1 MVMKMT
7 KIEIKNKDVISA
19 YRSENYELIVKKY
32 HDPATEYA
40 FKVLNGEILAGY
52 KMKLACFR
60 HLQDLKR
67 SESGSIDFPYHYDL
81 SECRKILNFAKLC
94 PDVNAGVPLP
104 LLLWQKAILC
114 LMIGWR
120 DELNHKRFTRVSLSV
135 ARTNGKTYL
144 VNIMLWYAYMIEAAS
159 KFNQD
164 LAYIGPVAAQA
175 KKGWRYVEMFG
186 HKLKEVAA
194 FKNQFFD
201 RYGVDVQSE
210 QVKGNKTQNNIL
222 RMSNESGQ
230 FDSYHFLFCVADEAG
245 DKHYTTDNFS
255 KVTSGQV
262 QTPNHQ
268 FVQIS
273 TAYDDPTVPFHND
286 QIRMTEI
293 MEKDYLRS
301 GDEFLVLVWEQDS
314 PDELNKPE
322 TWIKSNPILMI
333 KDNQTMVKGL
343 QTEKDN
349 KLNDGTI
356 NDFKNRN
363 LNIWMQLKSATYLKL
378 SEVEKSIINNYSIQG
393 QDVYIGFDS
402 SMFSDNTALA
412 FVFPYIDERKHKQKW
427 FIMQHSFIPWRQ
439 AGSID
444 IKEKQDGIKYRDM
457 VKLGFCTIT
466 AHPQGLINIE
476 QVYDWLVS
484 FVEHNQLKVKFF
496 GYDRMGDYRVKDLV
510 KTLDANF
517 DWPLLDVAQRTSEIG
532 DPTKFLQER
541 FADSSISLL
550 ADPVLK
556 KALLNAETYED
567 KIGMQVDKLKATYKI
582 DVVDALIDAIYQAMY
597 HFKDYGPLEDR
608 SGSVIDRL
616 TDKEALEWYNNP
628 ESGLL
633 GDDIDDF

>member
-1 MVMKMT
+1 ME
-7 KIEIKNKDVISA
+7 KIEIKNKDVIGTYQKQNYNA
-19 YRSENYELIVKKY
+19 IAEKYR
-32 HDPATEYA
+32 DPATKYA

-52 KMKLACFR
+52 KIKLACFR

-67 SESGSIDFPYHYDL
+67 SEEHDISFPYHYDL
-81 SECRKILNFAKLC
+81 DECKKILNFARLC
-94 PDVNAGVPLP
+94 PDVNVGKPLP

-144 VNIMLWYAYMIEAAS
+144 VNIMLWYAYMIEAAN

-186 HKLKEVAA
+186 HKLSEIPA
-194 FKNQFFD
+194 FKKQFFD

-210 QVKGNKTQNNIL
+210 QVKGGNTQNNIL

-245 DKHYTTDNFS
+245 DTHYTSDNFS
-255 KVTSGQV
+255 KITSGQV

-273 TAYDDPTVPFHND
+273 TAYDDPTVPFHSD
-286 QIRMTEI
+286 QLRMTEM
-293 MEKDYLRS
+293 MEKDYQRS

-314 PDELNKPE
+314 PNELDAPE

-333 KDNQTMVKGL
+333 KNNQTMIKGL

-363 LNIWMQLKSATYLKL
+363 LNMWMQLKTATYLKL
-378 SEVEKSIINNYSIQG
+378 SEVENSIVNSYNIKG

-412 FVFPYIDERKHKQKW
+412 FIFPFFDERKNKQKF
-427 FIMQHSFIPWRQ
+427 FIMQHSFIPFRQ
-439 AGSID
+439 SGSIE
-444 IKEKQDGIKYRDM
+444 IKEKQDGIKYRKM
-457 VKLGFCTIT
+457 VDKGFCTIT

-476 QVYDWLVS
+476 QVYDWLVN
-484 FVEHNQLKVKFF
+484 FVNHNNLNVKFF
-496 GYDRMGDYRVKDLV
+496 GYDRMGDYRVKELV

-541 FADSSISLL
+541 FADNSILML
-550 ADPVLK
+550 NDPVLK

-567 KIGMQVDKLKATYKI
+567 KIGMQVDKAKATYKI
-582 DVVDALIDAIYQAMY
+582 DAVDALIDAMYQAMY
-597 HFKDYGPLEDR
+597 ATKDYGPLEKGKTEVER
-608 SGSVIDRL
+608 M
-616 TDKEALEWYNNP
+616 TDKQMLAWYMNP

-633 GDDIDDF
+633 GGDDDDF